1 MYSYSCLLL
10 SLILRKNT
18 SKKLVFFVPGLQHL
32 KESPVEAMSSGRGF
46 SKLTLLQSTAEE
58 VGGADPDV
66 QLCYCVEATF
76 MDIISSTLLGP

>member
-18 SKKLVFFVPGLQHL
+18 NKKFVFFVPGLQHL
-32 KESPVEAMSSGRGF
+32 KESPVEAMSSV
-46 SKLTLLQSTAEE
+46 LQSTAEE